1 MNHSIYSADRTT
13 HLKIVVVALV
23 GGIAIAG
30 LGLMSRVPN
39 SDAASPDCR
48 RCQSWQADDDKP
60 FGCFGYSLIGKNV
73 IWTLENDR
81 VRSGEWDTVLW
92 SIGIVLGAAIVY
104 LAYLS

>member
-30 LGLMSRVPN
+30 LGLLSHAAN
-39 SDAASPDCR
+39 SDAAR
-48 RCQSWQADDDKP
+48 RCQNWQADDDKP
-60 FGCFGYSLIGKNV
+60 FGCFGYSVIGKRV

-81 VRSGEWDTVLW
+81 VRSGEWDSVLW

-104 LAYLS
+104 FACLS